1 MSAEASHTFMA
12 SGNRVEELESRVRE
26 LEATIS
32 GLTDELVETRERL
45 QAIEEEVEPEM
56 DIIEGKPSRT
66 EAQDIVGGSGT
77 DAETEA
83 DGGAEGNKPEEAE
96 ADTEDDADSS
106 SDDII
111 VA

>member
-1 MSAEASHTFMA
+1 MGPGPCRSRM

-45 QAIEEEVEPEM
+45 HALEEEVDPDM
-56 DIIEGKPSRT
+56 DIIEGQPTATTGEDVES
-66 EAQDIVGGSGT
+66 
-77 DAETEA
+77 EA
-83 DGGAEGNKPEEAE
+83 DGGAEGDKADGDEEADNAGSE
-96 ADTEDDADSS
+96 

>member
-1 MSAEASHTFMA
+1 MS

-45 QAIEEEVEPEM
+45 HALEEEVDPEM
-56 DIIEGKPSRT
+56 DIIEGKPTRSAT
-66 EAQDIVGGSGT
+66 QV
-77 DAETEA
+77 
-83 DGGAEGNKPEEAE
+83 DGGTEDPTDGSEDPEAAAEEAKAEGDEA
-96 ADTEDDADSS
+96 EDDADSGS
-106 SDDII
+106 GDDII

>member
-1 MSAEASHTFMA
+1 MS

-32 GLTDELVETRERL
+32 GLTDELVESRERL
-45 QAIEEEVEPEM
+45 HALEEEVDPDM
-56 DIIEGKPSRT
+56 DIIEGRPTRT
-66 EAQDIVGGSGT
+66 RTDEESEEPV
-77 DAETEA
+77 DAEA
-83 DGGAEGNKPEEAE
+83 EEAKSG
-96 ADTEDDADSS
+96 EDDAPDEADSKS